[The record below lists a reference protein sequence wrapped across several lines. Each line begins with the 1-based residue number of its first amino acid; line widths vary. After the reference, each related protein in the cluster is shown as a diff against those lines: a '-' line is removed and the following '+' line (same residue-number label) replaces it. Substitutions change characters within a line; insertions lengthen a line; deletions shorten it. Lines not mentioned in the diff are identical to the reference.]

1 VVAAKAVLKE
11 MILAVSMRMVP
22 MRKVSLRT
30 QLFKKTM
37 TRIQTEGVL
46 HLKKRKRKR
55 ISEFK
60 KIRVLY
66 LQQELRRT

>member
-1 VVAAKAVLKE
+1 MLKE

-22 MRKVSLRT
+22 MRKASLRT
-30 QLFKKTM
+30 QLFKKTT

-46 HLKKRKRKR
+46 HLKKRKR

-60 KIRVLY
+60 KTKVLY
-66 LQQELRRT
+66 LQPELRRT